1 LDEGINMSLIKL
13 TAVVAMGLSINM
25 SMLADVNAASLSV
38 KCLAASEAGNAK
50 IVVRGTGLKGKY
62 YVKVFSGKNTKQ
74 SEVKPAL
81 DGGVVD
87 FKFDS
92 DPEAVN
98 AGAIEIPADFIKK
111 RRVVGVIRK
120 AGTHAR
126 IGGVISTCIARQ
138 PKAAVSP

>member
-1 LDEGINMSLIKL
+1 MKEINMSLIKF
-13 TAVVAMGLSINM
+13 TAVVAIGLSFNL

-38 KCLAASEAGNAK
+38 KCLAASGASSAK
-50 IVVRGTGLKGKY
+50 IGVRGTGLKGKY
-62 YVKVFSGKNTKQ
+62 YVKVFSGKNTMQ
-74 SEVKPAL
+74 SEEKPAL

-92 DPEAVN
+92 DPDAIN

-126 IGGVISTCIARQ
+126 IGGVISTCKAKPPQ
-138 PKAAVSP
+138 PTTLP